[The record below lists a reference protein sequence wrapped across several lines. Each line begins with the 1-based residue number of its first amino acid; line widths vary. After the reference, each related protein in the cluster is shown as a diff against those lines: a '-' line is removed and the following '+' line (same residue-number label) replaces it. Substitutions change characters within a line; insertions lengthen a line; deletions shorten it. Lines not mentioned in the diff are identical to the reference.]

1 MILKRSLK
9 LPQRCLCFTYQTSKI
24 AVQIELAE
32 RGLPVLE
39 SKSHV
44 CSLSTLHEGHAIL
57 LTDML
62 IKLCVSVTFSSTHS
76 SFL

>member
-57 LTDML
+57 DML
-62 IKLCVSVTFSSTHS
+62 IMLCVSVTFSSTHS